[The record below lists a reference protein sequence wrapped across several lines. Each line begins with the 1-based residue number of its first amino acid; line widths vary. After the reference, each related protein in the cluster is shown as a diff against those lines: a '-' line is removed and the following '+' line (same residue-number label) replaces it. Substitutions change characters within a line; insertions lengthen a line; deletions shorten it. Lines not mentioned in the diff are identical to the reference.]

1 MKKLLT
7 GYWPEYLL
15 TKIEPFD
22 NNLEPTMSNL
32 ANSSFGNEF
41 GENVVFFVVDNTS
54 SSHTDNQKN
63 NFYYVKD

>member
-1 MKKLLT
+1 MQSK
-7 GYWPEYLL
+7 
-15 TKIEPFD
+15 
-22 NNLEPTMSNL
+22 SNFNYYGGRK
-32 ANSSFGNEF
+32 AFNEEGSCSFGNEF